1 MNTQEWALIIFTIL
15 SQMAVGAFLVLGV
28 IHTYARR
35 KAGDEAAD
43 RLSDRALLAIG
54 PVLILAMIASLFHLG
69 SPLVAPRAVI
79 NLGSSWL
86 SREVFFG
93 VLFVIVGGLFA
104 LLQWRKI
111 GSFGLR
117 TVVAWIAA
125 LIGLVFISS
134 MTMVYMIPTQPAW
147 NTWLTPV
154 AFFST
159 TALLGLFTI
168 GASFVFNYNYL
179 KERDPECAE
188 EQCALMHSSLRGIAI
203 ASILFLGVQL
213 VTIPIYLVSLAN
225 MGPAAVE
232 TARMLTE
239 DYVILLALQLSL
251 LFLGAGVFALF
262 LYRYASSTGRERII
276 GRLAYGAFLFVL
288 VGAVIGRYLFYA
300 SHVKIGV

>member
-15 SQMAVGAFLVLGV
+15 AQMAVGSFLVLGV
-28 IHTYARR
+28 VHTYARR

-69 SPLVAPRAVI
+69 SPVTAYRAVV
-79 NLGSSWL
+79 NVGTSWL
-86 SREVFFG
+86 SREILFG
-93 VLFVIVGGLFA
+93 VLFVLAGGLFA
-104 LLQWRKI
+104 LMQWRKI

-117 TVVAWIAA
+117 TVVAWIAG
-125 LIGLVFISS
+125 LIGLVFIAS
-134 MTMVYMIPTQPAW
+134 MTMVYMIPAQPAW
-147 NTWLTPV
+147 NTWLTPI
-154 AFFST
+154 AFFTT

-179 KERDPECAE
+179 KERDPECAD
-188 EQCALMHSSLRGIAI
+188 EQCALLHSSLRGIAV
-203 ASILFLGVQL
+203 ASILFLGIQL
-213 VTIPIYLVSLAN
+213 VTIPIYLVSLSS
-225 MGPAAVE
+225 MGPAGVA
-232 TARMLTE
+232 TARMLTD
-239 DYVILLALQLSL
+239 DYIVLLALQLSL

-262 LYRYASSTGRERII
+262 LYRYASGTGREQLI

-300 SHVKIGV
+300 SHVRIGV